1 MISSS
6 GDLVLMLYRIVALLS
21 LLTKISLPA
30 HTDALS
36 PSKKPPTSI
45 RHASTR
51 RSRFGRLPRLWRS
64 SPSTAPSIVS
74 IPLNASEQD
83 IHVQMMEYALDEA
96 RQAGRMGEVP
106 IGAIVVRE
114 LTTRPPQL
122 SSQQPQA
129 TGTSDDTTPTRHFEI
144 ISAGRNLVETK
155 MDASAHAELEAMKAA
170 ASQLGN
176 WRLLNA
182 TLFSTL
188 EPCPMCLAA
197 AQAFRCKSVV
207 YGAPDLRL
215 GAVKT
220 HIQLLE
226 MAKHPYHEVEAIGG
240 VLEEES
246 AALLRDFF
254 RARRKQSESR
264 TGIHE
269 DSNNGGTLRSR
280 ITGLA
285 LRVIKQLNPFRHLR
299 Q

>member
-1 MISSS
+1 
-6 GDLVLMLYRIVALLS
+6 
-21 LLTKISLPA
+21 
-30 HTDALS
+30 
-36 PSKKPPTSI
+36 
-45 RHASTR
+45 
-51 RSRFGRLPRLWRS
+51 
-64 SPSTAPSIVS
+64 
-74 IPLNASEQD
+74 
-83 IHVQMMEYALDEA
+83 
-96 RQAGRMGEVP
+96 
-106 IGAIVVRE
+106 
-114 LTTRPPQL
+114 
-122 SSQQPQA
+122 
-129 TGTSDDTTPTRHFEI
+129 
-144 ISAGRNLVETK
+144 
-155 MDASAHAELEAMKAA
+155 MKAA

-246 AALLRDFF
+246 AALLREFF

-264 TGIHE
+264 TGIQE
-269 DSNNGGTLRSR
+269 DSNNGGTRRSR

-285 LRVIKQLNPFRHLR
+285 LRVIKQLNPFRHTR